1 MQYLN
6 EAHITIIRNELLDA
20 IDPYLIMLF
29 GSAAKEQMRRDS
41 DVDIA
46 YLSDV
51 EINPYEQLLLAEH
64 LANLLKRD
72 VHLLNLNS
80 VSTVLQAQVV
90 GKGRIILDKEPQ
102 RRQEYFILVLKKYA
116 RLNEERE
123 PVLAR
128 IKERSRVYVQ

>member
-1 MQYLN
+1 
-6 EAHITIIRNELLDA
+6 LLLA
-20 IDPYLIMLF
+20 ISPYLVILF
-29 GSAAKEQMRRDS
+29 GSAAKHQMRDDS
-41 DVDIA
+41 DVDVA

-51 EINPYEQLLLAEH
+51 GINPYQQFLLAER
-64 LANLLKRD
+64 LAGLLKRD
-72 VHLLNLNS
+72 VHLLDLKK

-90 GKGRIILDKEPQ
+90 GKGKIILDQEPL

-128 IKERSRVYVQ
+128 IKERGRVYVQ

>member
-1 MQYLN
+1 M
-6 EAHITIIRNELLDA
+6 A
-20 IDPYLIMLF
+20 ISPYLVILF
-29 GSAAKEQMRRDS
+29 GSAAKLQMRADS
-41 DVDIA
+41 DVDVA

-51 EINPYEQLLLAEH
+51 EINPYQQWLLAER
-64 LANLLKRD
+64 LAGLLKRD
-72 VHLLNLNS
+72 VHLLDLKK

-90 GKGRIILDKEPQ
+90 GKGKIILDQEPL

-128 IKERSRVYVQ
+128 IKERGRVYVQ

>member
-1 MQYLN
+1 MQYLH
-6 EAHITIIRNELLDA
+6 AGHIAMIKTELLDA

-29 GSAAKEQMRRDS
+29 GSAAREQMRRDS

-51 EINPYEQLLLAEH
+51 EISPYEQLLLAEH
-64 LANLLKRD
+64 LAGLLSRD
-72 VHLLNLNS
+72 VHLLDLNS

-90 GKGRIILDKEPQ
+90 SKGRIILDQDPQ

-116 RLNEERE
+116 RLNEERA
-123 PVLAR
+123 PVLAK
-128 IKERSRVYVQ
+128 IIERGRVYVQ